1 MELGSITKNDIVVD
15 CLELAFAIYIS
26 LFANSFYINNTRRVF
41 AKGGNSN
48 PSHRAVY
55 VGGGGGVEVDI
66 LRGVLALMALKI
78 YFTFIDR

>member
-26 LFANSFYINNTRRVF
+26 LFANSFYINNTRRMF
-41 AKGGNSN
+41 AKGFNST

-55 VGGGGGVEVDI
+55 VGGGCGGHS
-66 LRGVLALMALKI
+66 ALSVGADDVKNVF
-78 YFTFIDR
+78 YVYR

>member
-26 LFANSFYINNTRRVF
+26 LFANSFYINNTRRMF
-41 AKGGNSN
+41 AKGFNSN

-55 VGGGGGVEVDI
+55 VGGVEVDI
-66 LRGVLALMALKI
+66 LRCVLALMTLKM